1 MKPPFA
7 NYVFMRLLHMSK
19 KRTKARRRDTVK
31 QLADGAQQV
40 LQEPIMKV
48 LLNQS
53 TLTKV
58 QLETLLI
65 DLVVEDE
72 HGSHI
77 PYDEK
82 AAFRSK
88 KRGRASGVSR
98 GAFNRTLG
106 QARRNVTRCLY
117 TMLLL
122 AYLGLFDFTLFRPFE
137 EVATRIGDY
146 RKIRDVLAGKAEL
159 SDEEVESYS
168 TAERTIL
175 SALEELTSSTILKS
189 ELSRRKSEPTA

>member
-1 MKPPFA
+1 
-7 NYVFMRLLHMSK
+7 MSQ
-19 KRTKARRRDTVK
+19 KRSKIKWRGTVK
-31 QLADGAQQV
+31 QLADGAQRV
-40 LQEPIMKV
+40 LQEPILKA
-48 LLNQS
+48 LLDQS

-82 AAFRSK
+82 ASLRL
-88 KRGRASGVSR
+88 KRKGSGVSR
-98 GAFNRTLG
+98 GSFNRTLG

-122 AYLGLFDFTLFRPFE
+122 AYLGLFEFTLFRPFE
-137 EVATRIGDY
+137 EIASRIGDY
-146 RKIRDVLAGKAEL
+146 RKIRDILAGKADL
-159 SDEEVESYS
+159 SDEEIESYS

-175 SALEELTSSTILKS
+175 SALEELTSSTVLKS
-189 ELSRRKSEPTA
+189 ELSKRKAEPGV